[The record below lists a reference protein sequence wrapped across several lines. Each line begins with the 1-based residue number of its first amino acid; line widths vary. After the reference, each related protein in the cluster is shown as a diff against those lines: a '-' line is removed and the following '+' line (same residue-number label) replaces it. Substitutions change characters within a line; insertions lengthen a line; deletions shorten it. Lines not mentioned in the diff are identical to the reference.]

1 MELQYEWQSFIYWQV
16 KLNSKKTDS
25 ESQKLSKMKVE
36 QKGHTTIIKDTQGDI
51 NSFLVKVTNELN
63 AFKTQNLILDV
74 TSNKNV
80 TLKDIKLFAEVSKT
94 HRKNKKSFVIVA
106 NEIDFNAVPAKMT
119 VVPSQLEAHD
129 IIEMEEIERDLGF

>member
-1 MELQYEWQSFIYWQV
+1 
-16 KLNSKKTDS
+16 
-25 ESQKLSKMKVE
+25 MKVE

-63 AFKTQNLILDV
+63 VFKTQNLILDV